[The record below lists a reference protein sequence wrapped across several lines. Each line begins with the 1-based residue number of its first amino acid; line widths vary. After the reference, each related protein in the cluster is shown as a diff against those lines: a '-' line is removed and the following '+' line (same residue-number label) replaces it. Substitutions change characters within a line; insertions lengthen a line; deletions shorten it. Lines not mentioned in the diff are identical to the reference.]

1 LRRLAALVL
10 LLALAACADPQP
22 YGSAS
27 GDNAYVHGTA
37 GMLFRF

>member
-1 LRRLAALVL
+1 LAALAL
-10 LLALAACADPQP
+10 LLILAACAGPQP
-22 YGSAS
+22 YGDAQ

>member
-1 LRRLAALVL
+1 MRLLAALLVL
-10 LLALAACADPQP
+10 CLAGCTNDPQP